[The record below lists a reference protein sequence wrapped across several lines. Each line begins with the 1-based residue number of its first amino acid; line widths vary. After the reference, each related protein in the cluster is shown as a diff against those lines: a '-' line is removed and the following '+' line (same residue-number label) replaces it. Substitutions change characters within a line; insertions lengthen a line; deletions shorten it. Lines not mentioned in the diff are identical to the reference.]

1 MMVFIL
7 LLLLLLKKEQTAVSG
22 QRWFVSAVAVFCFG
36 FIVDVVIDVVVY
48 FVVGIVVDTDVAV
61 VVVVVVV
68 EKGTDGG
75 KWSTLVRVSCDRD
88 IYISSVTASAATLEK
103 RW

>member
-1 MMVFIL
+1 MLCEKGTDGGKWSTLVR
-7 LLLLLLKKEQTAVSG
+7 VRCG
-22 QRWFVSAVAVFCFG
+22 RFCFG
-36 FIVDVVIDVVVY
+36 FIVDDVIDVVVY

-103 RW
+103 TLVNCCI

>member
-1 MMVFIL
+1 MDDGVH
-7 LLLLLLKKEQTAVSG
+7 
-22 QRWFVSAVAVFCFG
+22 
-36 FIVDVVIDVVVY
+36 VD
-48 FVVGIVVDTDVAV
+48 
-61 VVVVVVV
+61 VVVVVV

-103 RW
+103 HW